1 MKYSNIVYV
10 NSRLLSLLGLKSIIL
25 GLSFVLLCFA
35 LQAQLGGHTVFNS
48 FNIPSSARVAAMGGS
63 YFAVKDSDVHLAQF
77 NPSLLDS
84 AMSEKLGISYVDYFD
99 GINMGYASYARN
111 INSKLT
117 AGATMQFNSYGKQ
130 TEYDPLGY
138 EIGDFY
144 AADYALILGA
154 GYQYDSLWSLG
165 ANFKTIYSTLA
176 NYASLAVAVDA
187 AATYHNKEK
196 KFTAS
201 LIMRNLGLQ
210 IKTYTADTREK
221 LPLEFQFGITK
232 QPAHAPFRLSLVYD
246 NMQQWNLSYI
256 NPNEVLI
263 TDPVTGQPI
272 EDKQWV
278 FGDRLMRHLVFGTEF
293 LLSENIHIRAGYN
306 YRRRQELK
314 ISDRPGTAGLS
325 FGLGI
330 KVSRF
335 HISYARATYHFAGPS
350 NTFSVT
356 TNMSQW

>member
-1 MKYSNIVYV
+1 MQR
-10 NSRLLSLLGLKSIIL
+10 RLTLLFTLIL
-25 GLSFVLLCFA
+25 LHTIAS
-35 LQAQLGGHTVFNS
+35 AQLGGHTVFNA
-48 FNIPSSARVAAMGGS
+48 FNVPTSARVAAMGGN
-63 YFAVKDSDVHLAQF
+63 YFAVKDGDIHLAQI

-84 AMSEKLGISYVDYFD
+84 AVNEKLGLSYVDYFD

-111 INSKLT
+111 LKPNLT
-117 AGATMQFNSYGKQ
+117 AAATMQFSSYGKQ

-154 GYQYDSLWSLG
+154 GYKYDSLWSLG
-165 ANFKTIYSTLA
+165 ANLKTIYSTLA
-176 NYASLAVAVDA
+176 NYSSLAMAIDA
-187 AATYHNKEK
+187 AATYHNPKK

-201 LIMRNLGLQ
+201 LIMRNFGMQ
-210 IKTYTADTREK
+210 IKTYTANTREK
-221 LPLEFQFGITK
+221 LPLEFQIGFTK
-232 QPAHAPFRLSLVYD
+232 QPAHAPFRFSVIYE
-246 NMQQWNLSYI
+246 NMQRWDLTYI
-256 NPNEVLI
+256 NPNAVVIADPI
-263 TDPVTGQPI
+263 TGEPI
-272 EDKQWV
+272 GDNKWV
-278 FGDRLMRHLVFGTEF
+278 FGDRMMRHLVFGTEF
-293 LLSENIHIRAGYN
+293 LLTENMHIRVGYN

-314 ISDRPGTAGLS
+314 IAERPGTAGLS

-335 HISYARATYHFAGPS
+335 HISYGRAIYHHAGPS